1 MATFTFRN
9 PGSSINA
16 AAINEPFTQLAAD
29 TADLSEHAFGDEC
42 VNMYHLEPYAI
53 DRELLIRENTSTDH
67 TTGPHSNY
75 YGDGSSNGNSWH
87 DVTHGTSLTQ
97 TTSISLVSGDVM
109 RVEWFQKIYDWAS
122 VSSTDYGSYLKVQW
136 NIGSGYVDAPFM
148 TQAEVLAGRN
158 VMVGPDGFRSQP
170 RRHVRGCGVYIAT
183 GSVTVSGVK
192 LVVNPSGPRNNA
204 ADRVRLQ
211 QGMLMIRVTER

>member
-53 DRELLIRENTSTDH
+53 DRELLIRENTG
-67 TTGPHSNY
+67 TTAIH
-75 YGDGSSNGNSWH
+75 YGDGSSDGNSWH
-87 DVTHGTSLTQ
+87 DITHNTSLTE

-109 RVEWFQKIYDWAS
+109 RVEWFQKIYGWTSA
-122 VSSTDYGSYLKVQW
+122 SSTSYGSYLKVQW

-148 TQAEVLAGRN
+148 TQAEVLAGCS
-158 VMVGPDGFRSQP
+158 VMVGTNPGDGFRDQEN
-170 RRHVRGCGVYIAT
+170 RHVRGCGIYIAT
-183 GSVTVSGVK
+183 GNVTVSGVK

-204 ADRVRLQ
+204 ADQVKLR
-211 QGMLMIRVTER
+211 QGMLIIRVTER

>member
-29 TADLSEHAFGDEC
+29 TAALGEHAFGDEC
-42 VNMYHLEPYAI
+42 INLYHLQPYAI
-53 DRELLIRENTSTDH
+53 DRELLIRENDSGSE
-67 TTGPHSNY
+67 TT
-75 YGDGSSNGNSWH
+75 YGNGSSDGNSWH

-97 TTSISLVSGDVM
+97 ATSISLVSGDVM
-109 RVEWFQKIYDWAS
+109 RVEWYQKIYDWTSA
-122 VSSTDYGSYLKVQW
+122 SSTDYGSYFKVQW
-136 NIGSGYVDAPFM
+136 DIGSGYADAPFM
-148 TQAEVLAGRN
+148 TLAEVLAGRN
-158 VMVGPDGFRSQP
+158 IPTNSGTTDSFRAQEH
-170 RRHVRGCGVYIAT
+170 RHVRGCGIYKAT
-183 GSVTVSGVK
+183 GNVTVSGVK

-211 QGMLMIRVTER
+211 AGLLIIRVTER

>member
-29 TADLSEHAFGDEC
+29 TAALGEHAFGDEC
-42 VNMYHLEPYAI
+42 INLYHLQPYAI
-53 DRELLIRENTSTDH
+53 DRELLIRENTST
-67 TTGPHSNY
+67 TATY
-75 YGDGSSNGNSWH
+75 YGDGSSDGNNWH

-97 TTSISLVSGDVM
+97 ATSISLVSGDVM
-109 RVEWFQKIYDWAS
+109 RVEWYQKIYDWTSA
-122 VSSTDYGSYLKVQW
+122 SSTDYGSYLKVQW

-148 TQAEVLAGRN
+148 TLAEVLAGRN
-158 VMVGPDGFRSQP
+158 IAVGTGTTDTFRAQEH
-170 RRHVRGCGVYIAT
+170 RHVRGCGIYKAT
-183 GSVTVSGVK
+183 GNVTVSGVK

-211 QGMLMIRVTER
+211 AGLLIIRVTER